1 MAGPASYRKTKK
13 RMQRVGQRNPA
24 PRIRTPPSSAQ
35 LKASMAQDLAKFN
48 RSLDQWYQLLKAETR
63 PEQQRLIQGEI
74 NIARSAYARRLR
86 QERETIKQVKASGNP
101 AKSAA
106 QYREAQAVLHGT
118 ATRPTSMTKKVAK
131 ELIEATPPKLRSE
144 FMRKNAKHRR
154 RNLFGGSQLMS
165 SSRLSK
171 DAYNQGYLN
180 KKEFRVWLDA
190 QKRAENM
197 APSFAKELQRQFEQG
212 RSDRLEHEAAK
223 QRLALLKEKKADS
236 PKAPP
241 TPKGQKPADQNEDYR
256 GRTIRR
262 TQAGFEVL
270 GTTWNNIKQAKE
282 YVDIMEATGG
292 RAYLKKSNR
301 KRNAKSSKL
310 RTKIART
317 RKVVE
322 KRVAKAAKALKGNPH
337 KDWKKVETY
346 RGWPIYL
353 NEYGWFNVPGT
364 NTFSA
369 KTIESAKKAIDAYEQ
384 KVGRGSTKN
393 PTASLSQGDAK
404 GYVIEMGTHKYHAE
418 VIAANGTRESHD
430 FAGPKAFPA
439 AMGWLRLRLFEVASA
454 KNPATYVVL
463 PLNKKPAR
471 RNPADESAKMFEKFH
486 GTPSTEV
493 LEFMEEE
500 HVHSW
505 LWNLGPMISMK
516 IRNVQGNRD
525 TELFFADP
533 DQKKPEDIVML
544 CCNEDGTQLFCK
556 GGDQELP
563 EKYLMENFGMVPAD
577 FARDN
582 ALVGTILEITYRT
595 KKSFEKQGKE
605 EIDFYHALGSEGSRG
620 VYPVLEYKT
629 RSNRLVIVGGRYYI
643 GKAEPALGG
652 VSAGIIG

>member
-1 MAGPASYRKTKK
+1 MT
-13 RMQRVGQRNPA
+13 
-24 PRIRTPPSSAQ
+24 
-35 LKASMAQDLAKFN
+35 
-48 RSLDQWYQLLKAETR
+48 
-63 PEQQRLIQGEI
+63 
-74 NIARSAYARRLR
+74 
-86 QERETIKQVKASGNP
+86 NP

-118 ATRPTSMTKKVAK
+118 ATRPTSMTKQVAK

-144 FMRKNAKHRR
+144 FMRSRR
-154 RNLFGGSQLMS
+154 RNLFGLFGGSQLMA

-241 TPKGQKPADQNEDYR
+241 IPKGQKPADQNEDYR

-301 KRNAKSSKL
+301 KRNAKGSKL

-322 KRVAKAAKALKGNPH
+322 KRVTAAAQALKGNRKNPIASLSQGDAKGYRIAFDH
-337 KDWKKVETY
+337 WIPRGADTTGYNAWDYIDVSPNDRFSTAADARRALKEGHRGKDRDGINAIFKVVAART
-346 RGWPIYL
+346 
-353 NEYGWFNVPGT
+353 NNFNTRQRTG
-364 NTFSA
+364 
-369 KTIESAKKAIDAYEQ
+369 
-384 KVGRGSTKN
+384 N